1 MCPITGKTK
10 QLKKK
15 NLKEQKKKENVKK
28 KQNNIQ
34 FPWTM
39 CS

>member
-15 NLKEQKKKENVKK
+15 KLKEQKKKENVKK
-28 KQNNIQ
+28 KAEQYSVPLNYV
-34 FPWTM
+34 
-39 CS
+39 

>member
-15 NLKEQKKKENVKK
+15 KLKEQKKKENVKK

>member
-15 NLKEQKKKENVKK
+15 KTKRTKKKERKRQKK
-28 KQNNIQ
+28 AEQYSVPLNYV
-34 FPWTM
+34 
-39 CS
+39 